1 MQRFAQ
7 LFSRRRRYDDL
18 AVSIQ
23 EHVAE
28 RAEELMESGM
38 LRAEAEQAARREF
51 GNVGLIEQRSRELWQ
66 WTTVESILADARF
79 AMRQLIKSPG
89 FTATAV
95 ITLALGIAV
104 NATMFSLVSAFLLPR
119 LPGRDPQNMVVVSS
133 VSPDQAFV
141 FQADTNPVSP
151 PNYFAWS
158 GNKSLFSEMSAA
170 DESRTGSLSEPG
182 KQPEAVTYAA
192 VTANYFSVFGASP
205 ELGRA
210 FVPDE
215 DQQGHDH
222 VVILSHGLWARRY
235 GSDASVVGRMVRLN
249 REDYMVVG
257 VMAADFRMLGF
268 TSQLWMPLTLAA
280 EDRVPEARKN
290 RYLYLFARLAPGITL
305 KQAKAQMEI
314 LAQQAQGDFP
324 NAEKRWGASVRMLP
338 DFLIHNFGIATALAV
353 IMTVVGFVLL
363 IACANVAGLLL
374 TRAVSRQKELAIRM
388 SLGASR
394 VRVVRQLLTEGVV
407 IALVGGGVGLLLT
420 YIGIRL
426 VRAGLSFNPA
436 ISAVPVS
443 LDSNVLLFAAGV
455 SLVSA
460 ILSSVAPAI
469 KASRTAINT
478 DLKSDARGATAGRA
492 HGRLRVVLVGGE
504 IALALFLL
512 IGSCLL
518 IRGVYF
524 LDHQQLGFKYDHLL
538 TAGLVLDQARYVDS
552 TKQSQFVRSLV
563 AQLQRIP
570 GVELAAVTSDLPSSG
585 PGNVQIHIKGQPE
598 TRSNE
603 QYTAAGAVVTA
614 DYFEVAGVPI
624 LRGRAFT
631 ERDDTD
637 APRVVLVN
645 QEFVHK
651 YFQDHDPVGRQI
663 QLDIPGAAPAWSEIV
678 GVVGD
683 VRNFSEDPNMQPQVY
698 EAYLQRPVASFSLM
712 LRSTVE
718 PTSLAPAMRQ
728 VVAQLDPELPMMRV
742 LSMDGV
748 IDDQRSGNPLFSKLL
763 ATFAILALILA
774 AIGIYGLIAYSVGQR
789 TQEIGIRL
797 ALGAKASDISRMI
810 LIEGVKVAGVGSA
823 IGFLMALPLPKVFD
837 SIFHGFVL
845 FHAPAIYPIVLAVML
860 SVVFCATLGP
870 ARRATRVDPTAAL
883 RNE

>member
-1 MQRFAQ
+1 MQRLAN
-7 LFSRRRRYDDL
+7 LFSRRCRYDDL

-23 EHVAE
+23 EHIAE
-28 RAEELMESGM
+28 RAEELMEGGIP
-38 LRAEAEQAARREF
+38 RAEAEQAARREF
-51 GNVGLIEQRSRELWQ
+51 GNVGLIEQHSREAWQ
-66 WTTVESILADARF
+66 WTTVESILADTQF
-79 AMRQLIKSPG
+79 ALRQLIKSPG

-95 ITLALGIAV
+95 VTLALGIAV
-104 NATMFSLVSAFLLPR
+104 NATMFSLVSAFLLPH
-119 LPGRDPQNMVVVSS
+119 LPGRDPQNLVVVSS
-133 VSPDQAFV
+133 VSPDQS
-141 FQADTNPVSP
+141 FQADTRPVSP
-151 PNYFAWS
+151 PNYFVWS
-158 GNKSLFSEMSAA
+158 GDKSLFSEMSAA
-170 DESRTGSLSEPG
+170 DEYRTGSLSGPG

-192 VTANYFSVFGASP
+192 VTVNYFSVFGASP

-210 FVPDE
+210 FVSGE
-215 DQQGHDH
+215 DQKGHDH
-222 VVILSHGLWARRY
+222 IVILSHGLWERSY
-235 GSDASVVGRMVRLN
+235 GSDTSVVGRMVRLN
-249 REDYMVVG
+249 REDYVVAG
-257 VMAADFRMLGF
+257 VMPADFRLLGF
-268 TSQLWMPLTLAA
+268 APQLWTPLTLAA
-280 EDRVPEARKN
+280 ADRAPDARKN
-290 RYLYLFARLAPGITL
+290 RYLYLFGRLAPGITL
-305 KQAKAQMEI
+305 KQARAQMEI

-324 NAEKRWGASVRMLP
+324 IVEKRWGASVRKLP
-338 DFLIHNFGIATALAV
+338 DFLIHNFGIGTALAV

-407 IALVGGGVGLLLT
+407 IALVGGGFGLLLT

-443 LDSNVLLFAAGV
+443 LDTNVLLFAAGV
-455 SLVSA
+455 SLLSA
-460 ILSSVAPAI
+460 ILSSVAPAL
-469 KASRTAINT
+469 KASRTAINA

-492 HGRLRVVLVGGE
+492 HNRLRVVLVGGE

-524 LDHQQLGFKYDHLL
+524 LDHQQLGFKQDHLL
-538 TAGLVLDQARYVDS
+538 TAGLVLDQARYADS

-563 AQLQRIP
+563 PQLLHIP
-570 GVELAAVTSDLPSSG
+570 GVELAAVASDLPSSG
-585 PGNVQIHIKGQPE
+585 PGSVQIHIKGQQE

-603 QYTAAGAVVTA
+603 QYTAADAVVTT
-614 DYFEVAGVPI
+614 DYFKVADVPI
-624 LRGRAFT
+624 LRGRAFE
-631 ERDDTD
+631 ERDEADML
-637 APRVVLVN
+637 RVVLVN
-645 QEFVHK
+645 QEFVHR

-663 QLDIPGAAPAWSEIV
+663 QLDISGTPPVWSEIV
-678 GVVGD
+678 GVVGN

-698 EAYLQRPVASFSLM
+698 EAFLQRPSASFSLM

-718 PTSLAPAMRQ
+718 PTSLAPALRQ
-728 VVAQLDPELPMMRV
+728 VIAQLDPELPMLRV
-742 LSMDGV
+742 FSMDRV
-748 IDDQRSGNPLFSKLL
+748 IDDQRNGNPLFARLL

-774 AIGIYGLIAYSVGQR
+774 AIGIYGLIAYSVSQR

-810 LIEGVKVAGVGSA
+810 LIEGLKVAAVGSA
-823 IGFLMALPLPKVFD
+823 IGFMMALPLPKVFN
-837 SIFHGFVL
+837 SIFQGLVL
-845 FHAPAIYPIVLAVML
+845 FGAPAIYPIVLAMML

-870 ARRATRVDPTAAL
+870 ARRATRVDPTVAL